1 MATWLVVFHPMGAWW
16 RRCSISPKVLP
27 DIIGSSAPGPPAP
40 PREHFMEPPG
50 PIGPGETLWNSAKL
64 FFFCLKMKRTPA
76 DLMSLSDDLLDW
88 SRAFHFFNHP
98 IHWSLLFIL
107 FLHHYIY
114 PEGQHEP
121 RSSAKLLL
129 ARPGATRGPLTI
141 CLPGKWYICIDDHQ
155 TNRDTNRLWEMNG
168 DTSMTQSTLDTSWY
182 IYDLW
187 TLNLLSWIQ
196 IIGVRHKSDPKFMT
210 LRDTSVDSPFI
221 RMGAMPGS
229 TLTCLA
235 KNT

>member
-1 MATWLVVFHPMGAWW
+1 MVGGFPSHGRLMKALQHLTQGLARHHRLFGPRSAGAAPRTFHG
-16 RRCSISPKVLP
+16 
-27 DIIGSSAPGPPAP
+27 APGSHRTWQNAVKLC
-40 PREHFMEPPG
+40 
-50 PIGPGETLWNSAKL
+50 ETG
-64 FFFCLKMKRTPA
+64 FFCLKMKRTPA

-98 IHWSLLFIL
+98 IHWSLFFIL

-114 PEGQHEP
+114 PQGQHEP

-210 LRDTSVDSPFI
+210 LRETSVDSPFI